1 MPQNPS
7 SCSETDPILPTR
19 QEQLGSLDSG
29 RRKRIKDYGSR
40 DPDSSGDPP
49 PPGPSSCLQRS
60 LGLLLAFL
68 SGVLLTT
75 FSALLK
81 MVTMDP
87 MQVVVIRGGLQTII
101 MGCVAIYKS
110 QSFKGEITSKL

>member
-1 MPQNPS
+1 MPQDPS
-7 SCSETDPILPTR
+7 SFRESDPILPTR
-19 QEQLGSLDSG
+19 QASLDPG

-40 DPDSSGDPP
+40 DPDCSGDPP
-49 PPGPSSCLQRS
+49 PTGSSSCLQRS

-101 MGCVAIYKS
+101 MGCVAMYKR
-110 QSFKGEITSKL
+110 QSFKGDTFQS